1 MNVTIEDLNMESFTS
16 QKHYIPKD
24 KNYKGKNLKPVLFYC
39 HIKSAF
45 LYYHQQSKTDANM
58 DLYPYK

>member
-1 MNVTIEDLNMESFTS
+1 MSESKRLDYLILLNQSRLRVF
-16 QKHYIPKD
+16 H
-24 KNYKGKNLKPVLFYC
+24 C

>member
-24 KNYKGKNLKPVLFYC
+24 KNYNGKKRVSYC

-45 LYYHQQSKTDANM
+45 LQYHQQNKTDANM
-58 DLYPYK
+58 DLYPYR